1 MKHIQL
7 FDSEL
12 RLMNLI
18 WGKSPLSA
26 KELTLIASKEIGW
39 NKNTTYTILKKL
51 VEKNIVSR
59 EEPNFICTALVTK
72 EEVIKTQTD
81 NLIDKFFDGSK
92 KAFLS
97 AFVRK
102 EKLSIEEINEL
113 KSIIKESGDS
123 ID

>member
-1 MKHIQL
+1 MNQIQL

-12 RLMNLI
+12 RLMNII
-18 WGKSPLSA
+18 WSNSHISA
-26 KELTLIASKEIGW
+26 KELTLLASKEIGW

-51 VEKNIVSR
+51 VEKKAVNR

-81 NLIDKFFDGSK
+81 NLIDKFFDGSR
-92 KAFLS
+92 KAFFA

-102 EKLSIEEINEL
+102 EKLSREEVDEL
-113 KSIIKESGDS
+113 KRIINESGDT